1 MLKLFEAFFKK
12 KFFYLNNHGN
22 HDRDFTYIGDVTN
35 MINKIIDKKFK
46 QHSIFNI
53 CSNRPKNILQIL
65 NKFNKNYPVKFKM
78 IKKDNADVLKT
89 HGDNKKFNK
98 HII

>member
-1 MLKLFEAFFKK
+1 
-12 KFFYLNNHGN
+12 
-22 HDRDFTYIGDVTN
+22 

-78 IKKDNADVLKT
+78 IEKDNADVLKT
-89 HGDNKKFNK
+89 HGDNKKILTSISYNEFADFEKKFMDTYNWYKENK
-98 HII
+98 IYKL